1 MCVDCLCMNS
11 LPLSVFIFRFV
22 AFNPTQSLTTL
33 EDSVNGAI
41 SLAVLYLTFMITSLL
56 FAVPIVQRCGPRVGL
71 IGSSWTYLF
80 FVAARALP
88 ANLTSLR
95 LYAMYATAFGVGAGG
110 AVLWT
115 CIGRFML
122 ACALFFQ
129 QRDSQRVQA
138 RSSPRS
144 VQAMRHAPSLA
155 ATTSTAYSL
164 SMALSLTQLFSLARA
179 LNSHPTECTCS
190 FARCACSDVC
200 FTRLCPKTSSLSS
213 LKKR

>member
-1 MCVDCLCMNS
+1 
-11 LPLSVFIFRFV
+11 
-22 AFNPTQSLTTL
+22 
-33 EDSVNGAI
+33 
-41 SLAVLYLTFMITSLL
+41 MITSLL

-88 ANLTSLR
+88 AHLTSLR

-144 VQAMRHAPSLA
+144 VQAMRRAPSLA
-155 ATTSTAYSL
+155 ATTSTE
-164 SMALSLTQLFSLARA
+164 FSSSTASSRIPSFWHA
-179 LNSHPTECTCS
+179 PACSYPPTECIFYSAS
-190 FARCACSDVC
+190 FAFLDVSC
-200 FTRLCPKTSSLSS
+200 MSCCQVMS
-213 LKKR
+213 